1 VSGPHPNPPPVTGYR
16 IHTSSLRVL
25 EKADSLS
32 AIVFGWGGWDGGD
45 RIWAGA
51 VWRPSPGKRGAR
63 LHAALVAGPG
73 SCIRR
78 LGGTREMQ
86 FTRFLRN
93 GAVTALA
100 MSRHAGALTAQR
112 AAGRD
117 VVAIQDTSELVLG
130 GRRAQS
136 AGYGVVGRG
145 GALSGLLLHPVLAV
159 EAGSGALL
167 GLVSMQVW
175 NRAPGVVTPRRER
188 MTAAKE
194 SQRWLDGAQQ
204 AGEILAQ
211 AASITVVSD
220 RESDFYELFAERPAN
235 VQLIVR
241 ACQNRRIELPAQE
254 PGDRLLF
261 SFIERQSEEGRF
273 VVTIPAAP
281 GRKARN
287 AELAV
292 RCAPVIL
299 RKPLN
304 GADPALPATVA
315 VTLVDVRETSAPPDG
330 SEPVHWR
337 LLTTHAVTTLAQA
350 RRVID
355 LYRLRWIIEEFFR
368 TLKTAGF
375 DIEAAD
381 IGAPQAM
388 INFVAAATIAAV
400 TVKQLVQAR
409 DGNTDQRLTDAF
421 DPDDQPILEAVA
433 AKLAG
438 KTARQRNPH
447 PNGSLAFAAW
457 VIARLGGW
465 TGYYGKPG
473 PQVMRRG
480 LHDFRAIKYGA
491 ALELHNV

>member
-1 VSGPHPNPPPVTGYR
+1 
-16 IHTSSLRVL
+16 
-25 EKADSLS
+25 
-32 AIVFGWGGWDGGD
+32 
-45 RIWAGA
+45 
-51 VWRPSPGKRGAR
+51 
-63 LHAALVAGPG
+63 
-73 SCIRR
+73 
-78 LGGTREMQ
+78 MQ

-93 GAVTALA
+93 RAVTAAA

-112 AAGRD
+112 VAGRE

-130 GRRAQS
+130 GRRARA
-136 AGYGVVGRG
+136 AGYGVVGKG
-145 GALSGLLLHPVLAV
+145 GAVSGLLLHPVLAV
-159 EAGSGALL
+159 EAGTGALL

-175 NRAPGVVTPRRER
+175 NRADGEVTPRRKR
-188 MTAAKE
+188 STAAKE

-204 AGEILAQ
+204 AGEVLAS
-211 AASITVVSD
+211 AASITMVSD
-220 RESDFYELFAERPAN
+220 RESDFYELFARRPAN

-241 ACQNRRIELPAQE
+241 ACQNRRIESPAQE
-254 PGDRLLF
+254 PGDGLLF
-261 SFIERQSEEGRF
+261 SFIDRLPEQGRF

-281 GRKARN
+281 GRKART

-292 RCAPVIL
+292 RYAPVAL
-299 RKPLN
+299 RRPLH

-315 VTLVDVRETSAPPDG
+315 VTLVDVRETSTPPDG
-330 SEPVHWR
+330 SEPLHWR
-337 LLTTHAVTTLAQA
+337 LLTTHTAATPGQA

-381 IGAPQAM
+381 IGEPPAM

-400 TVKQLVQAR
+400 TVKQIVQAR

-421 DPDDQPILEAVA
+421 DPDDQPILEAVS

-438 KTARQRNPH
+438 NTERQRNPH
-447 PNGSLAFAAW
+447 PTGSLAFAAW

-473 PQVMRRG
+473 PKVIRRG
-480 LHDFRAIKYGA
+480 LQDFRAIKYGTT
-491 ALELHNV
+491 LGLHDV

>member
-1 VSGPHPNPPPVTGYR
+1 
-16 IHTSSLRVL
+16 
-25 EKADSLS
+25 
-32 AIVFGWGGWDGGD
+32 
-45 RIWAGA
+45 
-51 VWRPSPGKRGAR
+51 
-63 LHAALVAGPG
+63 
-73 SCIRR
+73 
-78 LGGTREMQ
+78 MQ

-93 GAVTALA
+93 GAVRAA
-100 MSRHAGALTAQR
+100 EMARHAGALTAQR
-112 AAGRD
+112 VAGRE

-130 GRRAQS
+130 GRRAR
-136 AGYGVVGRG
+136 ANGFGPVGKG
-145 GALSGLLLHPVLAV
+145 GAVGGLLLHPVLAV

-175 NRAPGVVTPRRER
+175 NRGDGEVRPRRKR
-188 MTAAKE
+188 RTAAKE
-194 SQRWLDGAQQ
+194 SQRWLDGARQ
-204 AGEILAQ
+204 AGEVLAQ

-220 RESDFYELFAERPAN
+220 RESDFYELFAQRPAN

-241 ACQNRRIELPAQE
+241 ACQNRRIELPAHE
-254 PGDRLLF
+254 PGDGLLF
-261 SFIERQSEEGRF
+261 SLIDGLPEQGRF
-273 VVTIPAAP
+273 VVTIPTAP
-281 GRKARN
+281 GRKART

-292 RCAPVIL
+292 RCAPVAL
-299 RKPLN
+299 RKPRN

-315 VTLVDVRETSAPPDG
+315 VRLVDVRETSTPPDG
-330 SEPVHWR
+330 SEPIHWR
-337 LLTTHAVTTLAQA
+337 LLTTHPVTTLAQA

-355 LYRLRWIIEEFFR
+355 LYRRRWIVEEFFR

-381 IGAPQAM
+381 IGAPEAM

-421 DPDDQPILEAVA
+421 DPDDQPILEAVS

-438 KTARQRNPH
+438 KTARQCNPH

-480 LHDFRAIKYGA
+480 LQDFRAIKYGTTL
-491 ALELHNV
+491 ALHDV